1 MLRLE
6 IEKMTGTGAA
16 NSCEPEKQ
24 EPIMSEIALAKI
36 NSFAPIAAQTDFPVS
51 PSEEAVFILNSGQL
65 REIITKALQP
75 LQDAVRDL
83 KATVA
88 RQDEKIAALEA
99 TLDTHA
105 DNSLIQLRLI
115 NSLREDGHKAPE
127 SATPVLT
134 KKTQDHI
141 TEIAHI
147 LGAKEKRL
155 IEGQAGRA
163 YVDKLRKEGMTF
175 SQLATVLGLTVDR
188 IRQLSRIAATDQRF
202 NITWHPR
209 KKNTKIIKLRRWD
222 ALGL

>member
-1 MLRLE
+1 MD
-6 IEKMTGTGAA
+6 
-16 NSCEPEKQ
+16 NV
-24 EPIMSEIALAKI
+24 ALAKI
-36 NSFAPIAAQTDFPVS
+36 NTFGTSPKADFES

-75 LQDAVRDL
+75 LQDEVRDL
-83 KATVA
+83 KAAVA
-88 RQDEKIAALEA
+88 RQDEKIADLEA

-155 IEGQAGRA
+155 IEGQAARP

-175 SQLATVLGLTVDR
+175 SQLANVLGLTVDR

>member
-1 MLRLE
+1 
-6 IEKMTGTGAA
+6 
-16 NSCEPEKQ
+16 
-24 EPIMSEIALAKI
+24 MSEIASARI
-36 NSFAPIAAQTDFPVS
+36 NSFGISAKADFES
-51 PSEEAVFILNSGQL
+51 PSEDAVFIKVCQL
-65 REIITKALQP
+65 QEIITKALQP
-75 LQDAVRDL
+75 LQDEVSQL

-88 RQDEKIAALEA
+88 AQDEKIAVLEA

-115 NSLREDGHKAPE
+115 NSLREDAHKAPE
-127 SATPVLT
+127 SAAPVLT

-155 IEGQAGRA
+155 IEGQAARP

-175 SQLATVLGLTVDR
+175 SQLANVLGLTVDR
-188 IRQLSRIAATDQRF
+188 IRQLAKIASGDQRF